1 MGRLCKK
8 KRIKAIFLLIAVLL
22 QKINMVVMLTWNLTH
37 QQMKKNS
44 QNQMKVLAT
53 LLWSA
58 SIVKQYILYIL
69 LHILSLIPI
78 RYQHNMKTLSE
89 VSILFHSSVVS
100 FTLR

>member
-1 MGRLCKK
+1 MQE
-8 KRIKAIFLLIAVLL
+8 KAYKSHFLLIAVLL
-22 QKINMVVMLTWNLTH
+22 QKISMVVMLTWNLTH

-53 LLWSA
+53 LLRSA

-78 RYQHNMKTLSE
+78 RYHHNMKTLPE

>member
-1 MGRLCKK
+1 MQE
-8 KRIKAIFLLIAVLL
+8 KAYKSHFLLIAVLL
-22 QKINMVVMLTWNLTH
+22 QKTNTVVVLTWNLTH
-37 QQMKKNS
+37 QQMKKNN

-58 SIVKQYILYIL
+58 SIIKQF
-69 LHILSLIPI
+69 LHILSLFPT

>member
-1 MGRLCKK
+1 MQE
-8 KRIKAIFLLIAVLL
+8 KAYKSHFLLIAVLL
-22 QKINMVVMLTWNLTH
+22 QKINTVVMLTWNLTH

-44 QNQMKVLAT
+44 QNQMKVLLT

-58 SIVKQYILYIL
+58 LIIKPFLQ
-69 LHILSLIPI
+69 ILSLFLK

-89 VSILFHSSVVS
+89 VSILFHPSVVS